1 MIQLSLTLALIGTGV
16 AMPTLSAAPIP
27 PIVAH
32 VSDPAGLLAA
42 ERLGMIDLGA
52 KLADYENRTGIR
64 ILVQF
69 HAKSPSTAE
78 DQVPGAYM
86 RALAEQLG
94 TRQHGVLVVYF
105 ADDPDWRIW
114 IGDDLAARFAGK
126 PGTVAE
132 LTSSKAIH
140 DVKEAL
146 LAAAHTKAEAAFAT
160 LQKSSSPTPAH
171 RLLLQANALLDGLM
185 PRLTSR

>member
-64 ILVQF
+64 IMVQF

-114 IGDDLAARFAGK
+114 IGDDLVAQFAGK
-126 PGTVAE
+126 PGTVEE
-132 LTSSKAIH
+132 LTASKAIH

-146 LAAAHTKAEAAFAT
+146 LASARAKANAAFAA
-160 LQKSSSPTPAH
+160 LPPSSPPTPARH
-171 RLLLQANALLDGLM
+171 VFLQASAVLDALM
-185 PRLTSR
+185 EKFSVK